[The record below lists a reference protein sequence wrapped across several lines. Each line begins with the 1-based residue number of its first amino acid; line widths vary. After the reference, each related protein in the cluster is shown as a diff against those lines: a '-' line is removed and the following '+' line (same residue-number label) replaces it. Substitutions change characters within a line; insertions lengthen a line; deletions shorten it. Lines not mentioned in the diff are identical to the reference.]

1 MKIREFPEHNYKS
14 IFIDGCTLRLQFDKT
29 KPITEL
35 TWPEFY
41 DVALNGDSI
50 NGMCKTGKCPYCYTS
65 ANKDGYY
72 TENAVQK
79 IVSYFGKLTENQR
92 PFQVAIGGNGE
103 PTEHPE
109 IIDILRAFSD
119 LGIVPNYTTNGVLL
133 HKNNTK
139 LIEATRRYCGG
150 VAITYHPHLENFFK
164 RGVELLIKER
174 IKTNT
179 HFVIGDKTSIDKFID
194 IYRTYKDRVDYFV
207 ILPYMNV
214 GFAANAPQSVDYDY
228 LEQQLDKF
236 SDISDIAFGSNAYEW
251 LKTKNKKYNLSLYEP
266 ESMSKYIV
274 FENNSIKIF
283 NNSFER
289 KLVKQISYNE

>member
-1 MKIREFPEHNYKS
+1 MKVRQFPEHNYKS
-14 IFIDGCTLRLQFDKT
+14 IFINGKTLRLQYDKS

-50 NGMCKTGKCPYCYTS
+50 KGMCKTGGCTYCYTS

-72 TENAVQK
+72 TDKAAQK
-79 IVSYFGKLTENQR
+79 IKDYFGNLTENQR

-109 IIDILRAFSD
+109 IIDILRSFNE

-133 HKNNTK
+133 HKNNVK
-139 LIEATRRYCGG
+139 LIEATKQYCGG
-150 VAITYHPHLENFFK
+150 VAITYHPHLEKFFR
-164 RGVELLIKER
+164 RGLDLLISEG
-174 IKTNT
+174 IKTNI
-179 HFVIGDKTSIDKFID
+179 HFVVGNKESIDKFVEVYMD
-194 IYRTYKDRVDYFV
+194 YKNKVDYFV

-214 GFAANAPQSVDYDY
+214 GFGANDPQSVDYDY
-228 LEQQLDKF
+228 LEKQLDTF
-236 SDISDIAFGSNAYEW
+236 GDISNIAFGSNAYEW
-251 LKTKNKKYNLSLYEP
+251 LKSKNHKFNLSLYEP

-274 FENNSIKIF
+274 FENEKIKIF

-289 KLVKQISYNE
+289 KLVKEVLYN